1 VKHPNVQDSGSL
13 ASYIRM
19 LYTNQ
24 CHKMVLR
31 WESGSMQSENQSV
44 WPRREERVTKAE
56 PSLWAWAPLALFVTA
71 ALTLS
76 AISAIVT

>member
-1 VKHPNVQDSGSL
+1 
-13 ASYIRM
+13 
-19 LYTNQ
+19 
-24 CHKMVLR
+24 MVLR

-56 PSLWAWAPLALFVTA
+56 PSLWAWVPLVFFVTA

-76 AISAIVT
+76 AVSAIIT